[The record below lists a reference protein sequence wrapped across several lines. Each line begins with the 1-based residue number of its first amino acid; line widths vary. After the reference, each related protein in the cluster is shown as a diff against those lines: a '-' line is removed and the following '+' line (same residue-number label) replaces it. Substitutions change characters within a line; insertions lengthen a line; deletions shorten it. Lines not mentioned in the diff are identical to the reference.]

1 MVSGQDIF
9 AVGREQVKR
18 DLTGDV
24 EWNTVAS
31 GLTATTASGTTT
43 LTTTI
48 GEGYNFE
55 HLVCSIHTGT
65 TVGLTLLRN
74 GTTLTS
80 TTATGTD
87 TSTSLIWNGA
97 PDLEGGATFTAIGS
111 VSTGTV
117 TLTFT
122 ASVNDMRVVR

>member
-1 MVSGQDIF
+1 MEDRTIF

-24 EWNTVAS
+24 QWSTVAS

-43 LTTTI
+43 ITTATR
-48 GEGYNFE
+48 EGFNFS
-55 HLVCSIHTGT
+55 HLVASIATGT

-74 GTTLTS
+74 GSTLTS
-80 TTATGTD
+80 TTVTGTGA
-87 TSTSLIWNGA
+87 SASLIWNGA
-97 PDLEGGATFTAIGS
+97 PDLEGGATLTAIGS
-111 VSTGTV
+111 VVTGTV

-122 ASVNDMRVVR
+122 ASVNDLRTVM

>member
-1 MVSGQDIF
+1 LVEGQDIF

-31 GLTATTASGTTT
+31 GLTATTSSGTTT
-43 LTTTI
+43 LTTTT
-48 GEGYNFE
+48 GEGFNFS
-55 HLVCSIHTGT
+55 HMSITGATGT

-80 TTATGTD
+80 TTATGSD

-97 PDLEGGATFTAIGS
+97 PDIEGGATLTGVGW
-111 VSTGTV
+111 VSTGTITV
-117 TLTFT
+117 TFT

>member
-1 MVSGQDIF
+1 MVEGQELF

-24 EWNTVAS
+24 QWSTVAS

-43 LTTTI
+43 LSTTT
-48 GEGYNFE
+48 GEGFNFS
-55 HLVCSIHTGT
+55 HLVATVGTGT

-74 GTTLTS
+74 GSTLTS
-80 TTATGTD
+80 TTATGTGAA
-87 TSTSLIWNGA
+87 TSLIWNGA

-111 VSTGTV
+111 VATGTV

-122 ASVNDMRVVR
+122 ASVNDLRTVM